1 VRNVETF
8 FVVNGEVEMKLNEMI
23 LSLAVQKAVRRQR
36 GFTLLE
42 YTMGAAVLIAIVL
55 VGLQAFGTDLSGYFS
70 ALGGWVRAQNPGGA
84 PVGGG

>member
-1 VRNVETF
+1 MSNMRSAMNR
-8 FVVNGEVEMKLNEMI
+8 M
-23 LSLAVQKAVRRQR
+23 R

-70 ALGGWVRAQNPGGA
+70 ALGGWVRAQNPSAGG
-84 PVGGG
+84 VGG